1 VSIEP
6 DRQQQQRRDLAE
18 TLRRLRKAA
27 GLSGERLAVRCS
39 MSQAKIS
46 RIERGKSTPSVVD
59 VERILK
65 ALNVPS
71 EVAKGL
77 LELTRVANV
86 EYVSWR
92 AYASIGMW
100 KRQAQLKA
108 LAGSSEIVRHF
119 LPAIPSGLLQVPDY
133 ARLAVA
139 PAVRGAPKRDVAK
152 ALRARLDRQEVL
164 EDTSRTFTFL
174 MTEQAVRWQYASKA
188 VMASQCSHMAEIA
201 QRSNVQISVI
211 PLDREISN
219 GPLNIFTI
227 YDDRLV
233 LAELFSGGVALR
245 DPRDISYH
253 LDLFDDFL
261 SFALHGD
268 DAVDFLRLM
277 ADEFMRVLD

>member
-1 VSIEP
+1 MSIEP

-18 TLRRLRKAA
+18 TLRKLRKAA
-27 GLSGERLAVRCS
+27 GLSGERLAARCS

-65 ALNVPS
+65 ALNVPP
-71 EVAKGL
+71 EVTKGL
-77 LELTRVANV
+77 LELARVANV

-108 LAGSSEIVRHF
+108 LAQSSKMVRHF
-119 LPAIPSGLLQVPDY
+119 LPAIPSGLLQVPGY
-133 ARLAVA
+133 AELAVA
-139 PAVRGAPKRDVAK
+139 PAVQSAPKRDVAK
-152 ALRARLDRQEVL
+152 AFHARLDRQSVL
-164 EDTSRTFTFL
+164 DDTTRKFIFL

-188 VMASQCSHMAEIA
+188 IMASQCLHMARLGERPNIQIA
-201 QRSNVQISVI
+201 II
-211 PLDREISN
+211 PLNRKISN
-219 GPLNIFTI
+219 GPLNTFTI

-233 LAELFSGGVALR
+233 LAELFAGGVAHR
-245 DPRDISYH
+245 DPQEIAYH

-261 SFALHGD
+261 SYALHGD
-268 DAVDFLRLM
+268 DATKFLQAM
-277 ADEFMRVLD
+277 ADEFMQGHD